1 MSDFGLE
8 ITPRP
13 DLPAI
18 IARWQ
23 REISEQDGE
32 PELQRGYLAIL
43 AAGDTLG
50 CWRWLL
56 DLRRRE
62 ELTSP
67 ALTLW
72 LNTSFF
78 PQLIGRYAAPVRIA
92 FLISPLR
99 AIQERSTNA
108 SAGSV
113 SVLSVAYRPEQ
124 SYHSGLFTDEAAAY
138 HWLAQ

>member
-18 IARWQ
+18 VARWQ
-23 REISEQDGE
+23 REITES
-32 PELQRGYLAIL
+32 ELQRGYFAIL
-43 AAGDTLG
+43 DAGDALG

-62 ELTSP
+62 ELASP
-67 ALTLW
+67 ALGLW
-72 LNTSFF
+72 MHNDFF
-78 PQLIGRYAAPVRIA
+78 PRLLGRYPAAVRIA

-99 AIQERSTNA
+99 AAQEKSNS
-108 SAGSV
+108 SAAG
-113 SVLSVAYRPEQ
+113 LSADNRPEQ
-124 SYHSGLFTDEAAAY
+124 GYQSGLFTDEAAAY

>member
-1 MSDFGLE
+1 MPDFGLE

-18 IARWQ
+18 VARWQ
-23 REISEQDGE
+23 REITES
-32 PELQRGYLAIL
+32 ELQHGYLGIL
-43 AAGDTLG
+43 AAGDALG

-62 ELTSP
+62 ELATP
-67 ALTLW
+67 ALTAW
-72 LNTSFF
+72 VNTEFF
-78 PQLIGRYAAPVRIA
+78 PRLRLRYPAPVRIA

-99 AIQERSTNA
+99 AATEQSA
-108 SAGSV
+108 SSAA
-113 SVLSVAYRPEQ
+113 VLSATPRPDQ
-124 SYHSGLFTDEAAAY
+124 GYHTALLTDEANAY

>member
-8 ITPRP
+8 ILFRP

-23 REISEQDGE
+23 REITE
-32 PELQRGYLAIL
+32 PELQHGYLAIL
-43 AAGDTLG
+43 NEGDAQD

-62 ELTSP
+62 ELASP
-67 ALTLW
+67 ALELW
-72 LNTSFF
+72 MYNDFF
-78 PQLIGRYAAPVRIA
+78 PRLVGRYPAPVRIA

-99 AIQERSTNA
+99 AAQQQSGS
-108 SAGSV
+108 SAAG
-113 SVLSVAYRPEQ
+113 LSADSRPERGYQ
-124 SYHSGLFTDEAAAY
+124 SGLFTDEAAAY

>member
-1 MSDFGLE
+1 MSNFGLE

-18 IARWQ
+18 VARWQ
-23 REISEQDGE
+23 REITE

-43 AAGDTLG
+43 EAGDALG

-62 ELTSP
+62 ELASP
-67 ALTLW
+67 ALGLW
-72 LNTSFF
+72 MHNEFF
-78 PQLIGRYAAPVRIA
+78 PQLAGRYPAPVRIA

-99 AIQERSTNA
+99 AAQ
-108 SAGSV
+108 
-113 SVLSVAYRPEQ
+113 EQ
-124 SYHSGLFTDEAAAY
+124 SSSSAAGLSADNRRENSYQSGLFTDEAAAY

>member
-23 REISEQDGE
+23 REISE

-43 AAGDTLG
+43 AAGDALG

-62 ELTSP
+62 ELASP

-72 LNTSFF
+72 LDTSFF
-78 PQLIGRYAAPVRIA
+78 PQLVGRYVAPVRMA

-99 AIQERSTNA
+99 ATQQQA
-108 SAGSV
+108 SVGLAGAV
-113 SVLSVAYRPEQ
+113 SAPSAAYGPEQ
-124 SYHSGLFTDEAAAY
+124 SYQSGLFTDEAAAY

>member
-1 MSDFGLE
+1 MQDFGLE

-18 IARWQ
+18 VARWQ
-23 REISEQDGE
+23 REITES
-32 PELQRGYLAIL
+32 ELQHGYLGIL
-43 AAGDTLG
+43 AAGDALG

-62 ELTSP
+62 ELATP
-67 ALTLW
+67 ALTAW
-72 LNTSFF
+72 VNAEFF
-78 PQLIGRYAAPVRIA
+78 PQLLRRYPAPVRIA

-99 AIQERSTNA
+99 AATEQSA
-108 SAGSV
+108 SSAAA
-113 SVLSVAYRPEQ
+113 LSATSRPEQ
-124 SYHSGLFTDEAAAY
+124 GYQTALFTDEATAY